1 VDHRHFGKIEP
12 KKKAKQT
19 QQGVAS
25 GGREATDGQTDGR
38 TEGNRSMG
46 SKCQRKSVP
55 IYLTRFVLLWGRTY
69 LAIEEDDDDALW
81 RRLIVTDFFF
91 AFFFPQIFLRTLLC
105 VSMCVFSSFFFWLF
119 FFDSAL
125 QGKDICDAPTKPAKV
140 WYPYIPPRSCEV
152 HYRNICSIPQGSHFM
167 GFTMLTTMCCWFLS
181 MLTVY
186 QPYGCHFKC
195 RERYFPSVSICEMLW
210 VNSEG
215 GERVL
220 KLFLNNS
227 RVFFPW

>member
-1 VDHRHFGKIEP
+1 MTTSYSYG
-12 KKKAKQT
+12 
-19 QQGVAS
+19 
-25 GGREATDGQTDGR
+25 
-38 TEGNRSMG
+38 
-46 SKCQRKSVP
+46 
-55 IYLTRFVLLWGRTY
+55 
-69 LAIEEDDDDALW
+69 
-81 RRLIVTDFFF
+81 FFF
-91 AFFFPQIFLRTLLC
+91 CFFFPQIFLRTLLC

-186 QPYGCHFKC
+186 QSYGCHFKC
-195 RERYFPSVSICEMLW
+195 RERHFSLCFYLRDVVSEFRRRR
-210 VNSEG
+210 EG
-215 GERVL
+215 LRSFFWITLEFFFHGSF
-220 KLFLNNS
+220 LFFSSDAFCNCTRLHNNKTYTKIN
-227 RVFFPW
+227 